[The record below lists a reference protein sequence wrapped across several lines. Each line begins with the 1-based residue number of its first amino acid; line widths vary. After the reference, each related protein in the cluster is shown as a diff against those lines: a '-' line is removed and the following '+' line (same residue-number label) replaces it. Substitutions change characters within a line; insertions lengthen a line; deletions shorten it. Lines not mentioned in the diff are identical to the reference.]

1 MNEGWEVNR
10 ASSLRSWVKKGGNK
24 CKTAEEGPTWE
35 TARVHSG
42 NLAARSEL
50 PLEGNPRLRGQPE
63 VELCRRWE
71 RDPRYENGGNKGK
84 DCWREDACMC

>member
-1 MNEGWEVNR
+1 M
-10 ASSLRSWVKKGGNK
+10 
-24 CKTAEEGPTWE
+24 
-35 TARVHSG
+35 
-42 NLAARSEL
+42 SEL